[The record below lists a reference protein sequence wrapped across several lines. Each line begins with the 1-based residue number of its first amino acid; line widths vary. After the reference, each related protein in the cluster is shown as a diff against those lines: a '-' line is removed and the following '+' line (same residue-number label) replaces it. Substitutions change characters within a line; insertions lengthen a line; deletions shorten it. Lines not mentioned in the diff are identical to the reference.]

1 MANVLSAEYDQKSDV
16 LYILTNRN
24 APAISREE
32 EIGMVWRYAV
42 DGDRLVGLTLIEFQ
56 GYWRAHLT
64 QVAREMSHRFGIT
77 QREAR
82 GMLESVH

>member
-1 MANVLSAEYDQKSDV
+1 MPSTLSAKYDRKSDV

-56 GYWRAHLT
+56 GYWRDHLK

-77 QREAR
+77 QREAKE
-82 GMLESVH
+82 MLESVH